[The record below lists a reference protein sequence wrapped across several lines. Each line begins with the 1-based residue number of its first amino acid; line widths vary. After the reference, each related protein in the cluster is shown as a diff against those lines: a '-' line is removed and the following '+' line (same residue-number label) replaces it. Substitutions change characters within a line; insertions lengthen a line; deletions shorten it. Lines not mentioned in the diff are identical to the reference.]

1 MIPESVLRLVV
12 RVVVAFLYRIRVVG
26 GENVPR
32 QGPALLVS
40 NHVSL
45 MDGFLVGWAARHRRV
60 RFMIWRP
67 YYEHWALRG
76 LFRALR
82 TIPIDSTGPRA
93 MIQAIEAARAE
104 LQAGHVVCIFA
115 EGSITRTGNLQT
127 FKRGMEKIAEGID
140 APIIPVHL
148 DRLWGSIFSFAKG
161 RFFGKRPRRW
171 PYPVTVSFGRPM
183 PPDTPAHAVRQAVSE
198 LGADAFALRK
208 DAHQTLPERFARVAR
223 SNWSSLAMADS
234 TGRELT
240 YGRTLI
246 AALLLAGYVRRRCA
260 DQQNIGLLLPS
271 TCGGALANLGVAFA
285 GKTAVNLNFTAG
297 KDGMI
302 HAAAMASVRTVITS
316 KAFLAKAKLEAPEGA
331 VYLEDILQSV
341 RGAAKLA
348 ALLKARLAP
357 LSRLLPRTG
366 PDDITVIIFSSGSTG
381 VPKGILLTHF
391 NIVSN
396 VDAVL
401 ELFSLDRRDRIMG
414 CLPFFHSFGYMA
426 TIWLPLMTG
435 CGVVYHPVPTDAKVI
450 GELIEKYKG
459 TFLLSTPTFCQSFLR
474 RCTPEQFASLRFV
487 VVGAEK
493 LREPLRQEF
502 REKFGKELLE
512 GYGVTEMAPVVA
524 VNSPDYHNG
533 KESQPGHKP
542 GTVGRPIPGVA
553 AKIVDPDT
561 FEPLP
566 PGEPGM
572 LLVKGPN
579 RMAGYLNAP
588 ELTAQ
593 VFHGDWY
600 ITGDIAAMDEDG
612 FIRITDRLSRFSKIG
627 GEMVPHVKIEEL
639 VSALTGGAPCAVAG
653 IPDER
658 KGERLAVLYTG
669 AGYTPEQI
677 WRGLSAS
684 GIPNLWVPKLEN
696 IHYVESLP
704 VLGSGKLDL
713 RAVKALAQTLNV

>member
-1 MIPESVLRLVV
+1 MMAESLLRLLV
-12 RVVVAFLYRIRVVG
+12 RFLVALLYRIRVVG
-26 GENVPR
+26 ADNVPR
-32 QGPALLVS
+32 QGPALLVA

-45 MDGFLVGWAARHRRV
+45 MDGFLVGWAARCRRV
-60 RFMIWRP
+60 RFLIWRP

-82 TIPIDSTGPRA
+82 TIPIDNTGPRA
-93 MIQAIEAARAE
+93 MVQAIQAARAE
-104 LQAGHVVCIFA
+104 LQAGHAVCIFA

-127 FKRGMEKIAEGID
+127 FKRGLEKIAEGIE

-183 PPDTPAHAVRQAVSE
+183 PPDTPAYAVRQAVAE
-198 LGADAFALRK
+198 LGAEAFALRK
-208 DAHQTLPERFARVAR
+208 DAHQTLPERFARLAR
-223 SNWSSLAMADS
+223 SNWGSFAMADS

-240 YGRTLI
+240 YGRTLT
-246 AALLLAGYVRRRCA
+246 AALLLAGYVRRQCA
-260 DQQNIGLLLPS
+260 GQQNVGLLLPS
-271 TCGGALANLGVAFA
+271 TCGGALANLGVTFA

-297 KDGMI
+297 KEGMA
-302 HAAAMASVRTVITS
+302 HAIQMASVRTVITS
-316 KAFLAKAKLEAPEGA
+316 GAFLAKAKLEAPEGSI
-331 VYLEDILQSV
+331 YLEDILQSV
-341 RGAAKLA
+341 SRGAKLT

-357 LSRLLPRTG
+357 LSWLLPRAG
-366 PDDITVIIFSSGSTG
+366 PDDIAVIIFSSGSTG
-381 VPKGILLTHF
+381 IPKGILLTHF

-401 ELFSLDRRDRIMG
+401 ELFPLERRDRILG
-414 CLPFFHSFGYMA
+414 CLPLFHSFGYMA
-426 TIWLPLMTG
+426 TLWLPLMTG
-435 CGVVYHPVPTDAKVI
+435 CGVVYHPVPTDAKTI

-459 TFLLSTPTFCQSFLR
+459 TFLLSTPTFCQAYLR
-474 RCTPEQFASLRFV
+474 RCTREQFASLRFI

-493 LREPLRQEF
+493 LRDPLRKEFQE
-502 REKFGKELLE
+502 RFGKELLE

-524 VNSPDYHNG
+524 VNSPDYQDS
-533 KESQPGHKP
+533 KEPQPGHKP

-553 AKIVDPDT
+553 ARIVDPDT
-561 FEPLP
+561 RQPLP
-566 PGEPGM
+566 PDQPGM

-600 ITGDIAAMDEDG
+600 ITGDIAAIDEDG

-639 VSALTGGAPCAVAG
+639 VSALTGGAPCAVVG
-653 IPDER
+653 LPDER

-669 AGYTPEQI
+669 AGYTPERI

-684 GIPNLWVPKLEN
+684 EIPNLWVPKLEN

-713 RAVKALAQTLNV
+713 RAVKALANALNV